1 MAFFTPKPKKEANIQ
16 SWMADQYNRDVTNL
30 GDLRESSRRHYEYVA
45 GDMVSAQR
53 EALLKSQGLPVLKLN
68 IILPKIVRLMG
79 AEREA
84 RVLTKAV
91 ALAGGKTDTAEA
103 LTKMFEMTRVASN
116 GWRQIAHAWLDS
128 IICDVPGWLEVIYSR
143 EKSVLGEPNYRRIN
157 PLYVVWDVS
166 SQRYDLSD
174 ASHVIKTWWWTVD
187 RLEKEYRDS
196 PKQVQEI
203 KNAFRGKHG
212 FKHRLATAI
221 TDQWE
226 TITGAS
232 QSLDSEFEREKDGLI
247 RMMEGQIRERH
258 TEIKL
263 YDPATNSMESPQ
275 DEKELEVLKKRF
287 PRLIEIEASRDHMRT
302 VTTAGGSALLLQD
315 VPSDVQN
322 GMFSMIP
329 FWTFRFG
336 GKPFGMVKN
345 LEAPQTLFWKEISS
359 ASHILNATANPIWKI
374 PYGSMSDQ
382 AIKDLEKESARTG
395 YILQFDSAVGEPKR
409 DVITSPPVGRLQM
422 GQVAQLSADN
432 VSGIGPNAV
441 GQADT
446 SGESGKLVETRVG
459 ETMAMLEVYFDN
471 KQESE
476 RILHEYLIGMI
487 QAKMT
492 SFRVLRWINPD
503 SNKSEELLINARAL
517 NELEN
522 DVAQGEYGIAID
534 KGQARYVRQEKFMK
548 YLVFADR
555 IGITPSLI
563 RLIVSTFD
571 DLSDEEKDAI
581 TNDFISA
588 NVSQQARELEG
599 DVRAGAKQT
608 ADSMFREKQSQQQQ
622 SQKQLKAA

>member
-1 MAFFTPKPKKEANIQ
+1 MAVFPTKQKKEANIQ
-16 SWMADQYNRDVTNL
+16 SWMADQYNRDITNL
-30 GDLRESSRRHYEYVA
+30 GPLRESSRRHLEFVA

-79 AEREA
+79 AERDA

-91 ALAGGKTDTAEA
+91 ALAGGKTDTAEV

-128 IICDVPGWLEVIYSR
+128 IICDIPGWLEVVYSR
-143 EKSVLGEPNYRRIN
+143 ERSVLGEPNYRRIN
-157 PLYVVWDVS
+157 PLYVVWDIS

-203 KNAFRGKHG
+203 KDTFRGKHG
-212 FKHRLATAI
+212 FKHRLARTI

-226 TITGAS
+226 TIRGAS

-247 RMMEGQIRERH
+247 RMMEGQVRERNI
-258 TEIKL
+258 EAKL

-275 DEKELEVLKKRF
+275 DKEELEVLKERF
-287 PRLIEIEASRDHMRT
+287 PRLIEIEVSRDHMRT

-345 LEAPQTLFWKEISS
+345 LEAPQTLFWKEMSS
-359 ASHILNATANPIWKI
+359 TSHILNATANPIWKI

-382 AIKDLEKESARTG
+382 AIKDLEKEGARTG
-395 YILQFDSAVGEPKR
+395 YVLQFDSAVGEPLR

-422 GQVAQLSADN
+422 GQVAELNAEN
-432 VSGIGPNAV
+432 VTGIGPNAV
-441 GQADT
+441 GQANT
-446 SGESGKLVETRVG
+446 SGESGKLVQTRVA
-459 ETMAMLEVYFDN
+459 ETMAMLQVYFDN

-476 RILHEYLIGMI
+476 RILHEFLVGII

-503 SNKSEELLINARAL
+503 SNNPEELVINARAL
-517 NELEN
+517 GELEN
-522 DVAQGEYGIAID
+522 DVAQGEYGVAID
-534 KGQARYVRQEKFMK
+534 KGQTRYARQEKLLN
-548 YLVFADR
+548 YLMFADK
-555 IGITPSLI
+555 IGITPTLI
-563 RLIVSTFD
+563 KLIVSTFD
-571 DLSDEEKDAI
+571 DLSDEEKEAI

-588 NVSQQARELEG
+588 NVSEQARELEG
-599 DVRAGAKQT
+599 DVRAGAKAT
-608 ADSMFREKQSQQQQ
+608 ADNMFREKQSK
-622 SQKQLKAA
+622 KQLKAA